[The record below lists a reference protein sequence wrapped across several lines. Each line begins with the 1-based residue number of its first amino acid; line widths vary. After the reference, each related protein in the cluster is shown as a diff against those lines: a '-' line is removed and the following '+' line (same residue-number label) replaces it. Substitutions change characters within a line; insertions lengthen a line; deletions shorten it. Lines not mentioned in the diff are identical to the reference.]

1 MDLEQKPTNLREA
14 AQLYREIKDIE
25 DDFARQ
31 LEPYLE
37 KKKELEKFFRE
48 NLTIPDGEFQSEKVS
63 FPGIGVLSKKK
74 QVVAKVQDWDAFQAY
89 LVRNKMGGVIRHQA
103 NLAATE
109 ELYQLIMA
117 GEMPMPKSVEFDFIE
132 KLSFRKA

>member
-1 MDLEQKPTNLREA
+1 MDLTQIPTDLRDA
-14 AQLYREIKDIE
+14 VQMYRKIRDIE
-25 DDFARQ
+25 DDFSRLLA
-31 LEPYLE
+31 PYLE
-37 KKKELEKFFRE
+37 KKKEIEKYFLD

-63 FPGIGVLSKKK
+63 FPGVGSLSKKK

-89 LVRNKMGGVIRHQA
+89 LVRNEMGGVIRHQA
-103 NLAATE
+103 NLAATA
-109 ELYQLIMA
+109 ELYDLIMA